1 MSNESSSGASI
12 YSTTLSKILK
22 AAISETFCS
31 RKYLSTKTFALALSC
46 ISQNF
51 LNSGKSEMESV
62 LLVRERKTSLK
73 SVGKSYVEGNRRIFA
88 ELSWFKIIQ
97 ELMDEIRFKSR
108 EQMDS
113 TAKRWECR
121 SILNQF
127 FKRLD
132 YEEPVRIKQCLYV
145 VLNFCYIY

>member
-1 MSNESSSGASI
+1 
-12 YSTTLSKILK
+12 
-22 AAISETFCS
+22 
-31 RKYLSTKTFALALSC
+31 
-46 ISQNF
+46 
-51 LNSGKSEMESV
+51 MESV

-121 SILNQF
+121 S
-127 FKRLD
+127 
-132 YEEPVRIKQCLYV
+132 
-145 VLNFCYIY
+145 